1 VESGRVVYFDA
12 SLKHIFCNFIRCPR
26 FHSIVNRT
34 IQGCAQLLNID
45 RKELEMKNTPENDP
59 AWDLLGKVSKQEA
72 SPMFSR
78 NVLRSIRLEEQETT
92 VWWKRLLTPAPI
104 VAALATAAACVAL
117 IISTQTTN
125 LEVAPTV
132 VKQSS
137 AAESFAEISVVYNS
151 NDDLDSVISP
161 ISLIATYD
169 TDSFSD
175 LDLFLDL

>member
-1 VESGRVVYFDA
+1 
-12 SLKHIFCNFIRCPR
+12 
-26 FHSIVNRT
+26 
-34 IQGCAQLLNID
+34 
-45 RKELEMKNTPENDP
+45 MKNTPENDP